1 MSFNKVGLLAL
12 LVSMLLAA
20 GCTRSIGVNY
30 VNGFDGHPEV
40 KAASKQTVSI
50 LPFVDERSWVD
61 KSNEQSR
68 SFVAKGGAWMFGL
81 TYGQKEFVPVSS
93 LVQTL
98 FVDEFNAAGYDA
110 AACTEASPDSNYVL
124 SGRIMTFEFENE
136 TGVVTVTSRRSVT
149 IALTLSSKNG
159 NKLVDNLLFSE
170 NDRENEGLGVL
181 HSTNADKL
189 LNRAFK
195 KVVGEVLTKLRPY
208 LAANSHVNVA
218 VTLNGVPIQGD
229 WNMAYPASRLAANYR

>member
-1 MSFNKVGLLAL
+1 MNFKKVGLFV
-12 LVSMLLAA
+12 VSASMFLMA
-20 GCTRSIGVNY
+20 GCTRSIDVHY
-30 VNGFDGHPEV
+30 VDGFDGRSDI
-40 KAASKQTVSI
+40 KASSKQKVSI

-68 SFVAKGGAWMFGL
+68 SFVGKGGSWMFGL
-81 TYGQKEFVPVSS
+81 TYGQRQFVPVSS

-110 AACTEASPDSNYVL
+110 VASSEASPDSNYVL
-124 SGRIMTFEFENE
+124 SGRIVTFEFENE
-136 TGVVTVTSRRSVT
+136 TGVLTVTSRRSVT
-149 IALTLSSKNG
+149 LALTLSGKNG
-159 NKLVDNLLFSE
+159 SKLVDNQLFSE

-195 KVVGEVLTKLRPY
+195 KVVGDVLTKVRPY
-208 LAANSHVNVA
+208 LAADGGVNVS
-218 VTLNGVPIQGD
+218 VTLNGVPVRGD
-229 WNMAYPASRLAANYR
+229 WNMVSPASRLAANDR